1 MGIYDELLLL
11 QQINPIIPRSL
22 HAGEKKMGLSGKGG
36 ILCQVGLGIPGPWII
51 LQSSILK
58 PLAAGSVFFGV
69 QSSFL
74 LSRNKLKLK

>member
-1 MGIYDELLLL
+1 MQGK
-11 QQINPIIPRSL
+11 
-22 HAGEKKMGLSGKGG
+22 KKMGLSGKGG

-74 LSRNKLKLK
+74 LSRNKLKLKWISRGEVVKAIKLKY